1 MTREHKIALI
11 IGFSLILV
19 VAILIS
25 DHLSRARRTRVD
37 QVQPTEVLLA
47 EGSLIPADPLAPVSP
62 LTAAPTNA
70 APPNA
75 APAATQH
82 QVGPAGAAS
91 APSSPVGGPLAGP
104 IPGATPLRGGNDP
117 GLGGNDPSDAA
128 LRADIAAR
136 GGAIVPGDVPT
147 IVLPTTNLGT
157 SATNPAATAPPVE
170 PLPKVQDPIRYHAV
184 QKGDNLYRL
193 AEKYYG
199 SGSQWKLLADANKDR
214 VGANN
219 TLREG
224 TRLRIPAGA
233 PAAFTKQSP
242 ATAPKP
248 ESKKDTRP
256 AAPKADE
263 TRIAKA
269 RTYTVQKNDTL
280 GEISR
285 RALGTSRRWPEIA
298 QLNGL
303 DEEDLLTPGMVLR
316 LPGT

>member
-70 APPNA
+70 AP
-75 APAATQH
+75 AATQ
-82 QVGPAGAAS
+82 QRVGPAGAAS

-104 IPGATPLRGGNDP
+104 IPGATTLGGNAP

-128 LRADIAAR
+128 LRADIAAK
-136 GGAIVPGDVPT
+136 GGAIIPGDVPT

-170 PLPKVQDPIRYHAV
+170 PLPKVQDPVRYHAV

-233 PAAFTKQSP
+233 PAASTKQSP
-242 ATAPKP
+242 A
-248 ESKKDTRP
+248 
-256 AAPKADE
+256 AAPKSENKKDIRPPAPRPTE
-263 TRIAKA
+263 TRTAKA